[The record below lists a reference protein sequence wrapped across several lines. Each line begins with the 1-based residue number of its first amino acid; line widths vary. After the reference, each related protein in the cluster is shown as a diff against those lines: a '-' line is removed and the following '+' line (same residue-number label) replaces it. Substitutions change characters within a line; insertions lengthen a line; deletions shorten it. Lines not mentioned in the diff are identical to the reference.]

1 MPRPSR
7 KQDFLDSAVA
17 VVAREGFSNAS
28 LQALCDAADVTKG
41 AFFHHFPSKEA
52 FATELLEHFSASVD
66 EALAAADF
74 DALPTAK
81 EHLDAYLGLL
91 ERMYGRDQRFRSGC
105 LFAILVYEH
114 ADERSPIRRMC
125 ARGLQRWIDGAT
137 EQFRRII
144 AKSRNK
150 PRVSARE
157 LAEHLLVVIEGG
169 LVLGRATSA
178 TRAMQRAIGQFATY
192 ARAVLAIDGPP

>member
-7 KQDFLDSAVA
+7 KRDFLDAAVT
-17 VVAREGFSNAS
+17 VVARQGFSSAS
-28 LQALCDAADVTKG
+28 LRALCDAADVTKG

-52 FATELLEHFSASVD
+52 FAAELLEHFSASVD

-74 DALPTAK
+74 ASLAGAG
-81 EHLDAYLGLL
+81 EHLDAYLALL
-91 ERMYGRDQRFRSGC
+91 ERMYGRDHRFRSGC

-114 ADERSPIRRMC
+114 SEEQSQIRTLC
-125 ARGLQRWIDGAT
+125 AHGLARWIDGAT
-137 EQFRRII
+137 RQFRQII
-144 AKSRNK
+144 AKAGTR
-150 PRVSARE
+150 PRVGARE

-178 TRAMQRAIGQFATY
+178 TRAMRRALAQFSTY
-192 ARAVLAIDGPP
+192 ARAVLAIDG